1 MAVQYNSENNS
12 WGGFIVDIYKAKKGI
27 IEVSNEATK
36 LFDKYKDKNLSN
48 TMNQVASYNTFDKF
62 IKKNKLADESLIAF
76 LQDTIM
82 VS

>member
-48 TMNQVASYNTFDKF
+48 
-62 IKKNKLADESLIAF
+62 IKWHLII
-76 LQDTIM
+76 LSIIL
-82 VS
+82 